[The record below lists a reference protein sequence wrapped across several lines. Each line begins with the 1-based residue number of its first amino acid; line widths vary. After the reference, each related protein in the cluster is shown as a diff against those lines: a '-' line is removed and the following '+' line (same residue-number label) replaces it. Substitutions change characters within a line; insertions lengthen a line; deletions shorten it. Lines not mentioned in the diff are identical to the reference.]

1 MDGDTRNRR
10 GGPDCRRSCEFG
22 DRLMEHSAVRR
33 RAQKRDQ
40 ARQRGLRG
48 QVRLGRQRRGA
59 SRPACGQ
66 TQARVMAE
74 RIRIVLVPPALAEK
88 EKRRAQQIG
97 KRIDDPIALAG
108 IMKPTDHPLD
118 DPRALHDLAKHD
130 GPRFPGQPL
139 GAGFGA
145 KGLVERGTEQR

>member
-1 MDGDTRNRR
+1 M
-10 GGPDCRRSCEFG
+10 
-22 DRLMEHSAVRR
+22 
-33 RAQKRDQ
+33 
-40 ARQRGLRG
+40 
-48 QVRLGRQRRGA
+48 RLGRQRRGA

-66 TQARVMAE
+66 TQARVIAE

-88 EKRRAQQIG
+88 ENRRAQQVG

-118 DPRALHDLAKHD
+118 EPRAIHDLAKHD

-139 GAGFGA
+139 GSGFDA
-145 KGLVERGTEQR
+145 KRLVERGTERR